1 MKENYDVPVL
11 IAGGS
16 LVGLTTSA
24 LLGDQ
29 GVTSLVVERHP
40 GEAIHPRAALM
51 LQRSM
56 EIYRGMGVED
66 TMRERSFQQFDPDGA
81 IMAVETVAGKD
92 LAWYMTR
99 VNDGVRDLSPSERIF
114 VTQIAVE
121 PVLRARAE
129 ELGSEVLYGTEM
141 VDFEQDA
148 DGVTATIRNRASGDE
163 ATVRAKY
170 LIAAEG
176 PHSMTREKLGITR
189 SGHGS
194 LSKSITI
201 YFRADVGNLMRGRN
215 LSVIM
220 VVNPEV
226 QGFFRIEKPYESG
239 FLVVHGVGDPQNP
252 RTDLWDGLTDEKCV
266 EWVRAALGVP
276 DIPVEIYNV
285 MKWEATAITAD
296 EYRNGRIFLAGDAA
310 HEMPPYGGYGGNTGI
325 HDAHNLAWKIA
336 AVLSGAAGD
345 DLLSSYETERRPVGA
360 FTVEQGYSRFVVR
373 AVTSRLKDG
382 IEPVVP
388 DDNIDLGYRY
398 HSSAIASTG
407 EDDAV
412 QGSPRSWRAEPGTR
426 APSYDLVIDGE
437 KKSTIDLFGHGFVL
451 LTGSD
456 AAAWRE
462 SGARA
467 AEQVA
472 MGLTTYTID
481 ESTDPTHTFCNEYG
495 ITSTGAVLVRP
506 DGFVVWRA
514 VTDVDAHPDTVAQTM
529 RAVLGLP
536 VSDAVAA

>member
-1 MKENYDVPVL
+1 MKEKYDVPVL
-11 IAGGS
+11 VVGGS
-16 LVGLTTSA
+16 LVGMTTSA
-24 LLGDQ
+24 LLGTQ
-29 GVTSLVVERHP
+29 GVTSLVVERHR
-40 GEAIHPRAALM
+40 GAAIHPRAALM

-56 EIYRGMGVED
+56 EIFRSMGVED

-81 IMAVETVAGKD
+81 IMAVETVAGND

-121 PVLRARAE
+121 PVLKERAE
-129 ELGSEVLYGTEM
+129 QLGSEVLYGTEM
-141 VDFEQDA
+141 VDFHQDA
-148 DGVTATIRNRASGDE
+148 DGVTARIRDRDTGQE

-170 LIAAEG
+170 MIAAEG
-176 PHSMTREKLGITR
+176 PHSHSRELLGITR
-189 SGHGS
+189 SGHGT

-201 YFRADVGNLMRGRN
+201 YFRADVGDLMRGRN

-239 FLVVHGVGDPQNP
+239 FLVVHGVGDPENP
-252 RTDLWDGLTDEKCV
+252 QTDLWEGLSDEKCV

-296 EYRNGRIFLAGDAA
+296 RYRDGRVFLVGDSA

-345 DLLSSYETERRPVGA
+345 ELLSSYEAERRPVGA

-398 HSSAIASTG
+398 RSSAVVAAEG
-407 EDDAV
+407 NDAV

-426 APSYDLVIDGE
+426 APNYELLIDG
-437 KKSTIDLFGHGFVL
+437 KKTSTIDLFGHGFVL
-451 LTGSD
+451 LTGEK

-462 SGARA
+462 SGKRA
-467 AEQVA
+467 SEEVA

-481 ESTDPTHTFCNEYG
+481 GEADPTHTFCNEYG

-514 VTDVDAHPDTVAQTM
+514 TTDIDAHPETIAQTM
-529 RAVLGLP
+529 RSVLGLP
-536 VSDAVAA
+536 VSDAVTA

>member
-1 MKENYDVPVL
+1 MKETYDVPVL
-11 IAGGS
+11 VVGGS
-16 LVGLTTSA
+16 LVGMTTSV
-24 LLGDQ
+24 LLGNQ
-29 GVTSLVVERHP
+29 GVTNLVVERHR
-40 GEAIHPRAALM
+40 GAAIHPRAALM

-56 EIYRGMGVED
+56 EIYRGAGVED
-66 TMRERSFQQFDPDGA
+66 TMRERSFKQFDPDGA

-114 VTQIAVE
+114 VTQVAVE
-121 PVLRARAE
+121 PVLRARTE
-129 ELGSEVLYGTEM
+129 ELGSEVLFGTEM
-141 VDFEQDA
+141 VEFHQDA
-148 DGVTATIRNRASGDE
+148 DGVTAKIRDRDTGDE
-163 ATVRAKY
+163 ATVHAKY
-170 LIAAEG
+170 MIAAEG
-176 PHSMTREKLGITR
+176 PHSKTREALGITR

-201 YFRADVGNLMRGRN
+201 YFRADVGDLMRGRN

-226 QGFFRIEKPYESG
+226 QGFFRIEKPYKSG
-239 FLVVHGVGDPQNP
+239 FLVVHGVGDPANP
-252 RTDLWDGLTDEKCV
+252 QTDLWDGLDDEKCIG
-266 EWVRAALGVP
+266 WVRAALGVP
-276 DIPVEIYNV
+276 DIPVEIFNV

-296 EYRNGRIFLAGDAA
+296 RYRDGRVFLVGDAA

-345 DLLSSYETERRPVGA
+345 ELLSSYDAERRPVGA

-398 HSSAIASTG
+398 HSSAVAADD
-407 EDDAV
+407 EDAAI
-412 QGSPRSWRAEPGTR
+412 QGSPRSWRAKTGTR
-426 APSYDLVIDGE
+426 APNYELVING
-437 KKSTIDLFGHGFVL
+437 KPTPTIDLFGHGFVL
-451 LTGSD
+451 LTGEHAD
-456 AAAWRE
+456 AWRD
-462 SGARA
+462 SAKRA
-467 AEQVA
+467 AEEVA

-481 ESTDPTHTFCNEYG
+481 DTTDPTHTFCNEYG

-506 DGFVVWRA
+506 DGFVAWGA
-514 VTDVDAHPDTVAQTM
+514 TTDADARPETLTHTL
-529 RAVLGLP
+529 RSVLGLP
-536 VSDAVAA
+536 VSDAVTA